1 MSDASRKILA
11 ILLAFFALIPA
22 EQLFAELIPV
32 RHSEGMSLGFL
43 VVRDPDGRV
52 IAYGK
57 LKQVL
62 KEGIVTDD
70 LLFHFKDGSFY
81 QEVTK
86 FTQHRAFRLVSDY
99 VVQKGPSFKQDT
111 ETWIDACRGSVRVQS
126 SEDGKSKLTDKNLQL
141 PAQAARHYCRARE
154 ARLRTLRPSGRH

>member
-22 EQLFAELIPV
+22 EQLLAELIPV

-70 LLFHFKDGSFY
+70 LVFHSKDGSFY

-99 VVQKGPSFKQDT
+99 VVQKGPYSSRNS
-111 ETWIDACRGSVRVQS
+111 ETWIDAHIGKIKARSTERNRREVIENCLGFRLILNCYTS
-126 SEDGKSKLTDKNLQL
+126 SFQ
-141 PAQAARHYCRARE
+141 
-154 ARLRTLRPSGRH
+154 